1 MSLFLWM
8 LRHGEAERETRHDP
22 DRVLTEPGRAA
33 AAAAGAVLATLAPR
47 PLRLLC
53 SPYARAQQTA
63 AAALQS
69 LPGLRIE
76 TVDWLTPD
84 TPPLT
89 TLKHL
94 TAIHD
99 ESVLLV
105 AHQPLLGDLL
115 GLLVEGD
122 TYTALSLPTAALAG
136 VELPITAVGYGAL
149 RYLLTPPHDKP

>member
-22 DRVLTEPGRAA
+22 DRVLTELGRADA
-33 AAAAGAVLATLAPR
+33 VAAGAVLAACEPP
-47 PLRLLC
+47 PLRVLC

-63 AAALQS
+63 VAALQS
-69 LPGLRIE
+69 LPGLKIE
-76 TVDWLTPD
+76 TVDWLVPD

-99 ESVLLV
+99 EAVLLV

-115 GLLVEGD
+115 GLLIEGD
-122 TYTALSLPTAALAG
+122 AYAAPALPTAALAG
-136 VELPITAVGYGAL
+136 VELPITAVGYGTL
-149 RYLLTPPHDKP
+149 RYLHTPPHDKH

>member
-8 LRHGEAERETRHDP
+8 LRHGDAERATRHDP
-22 DRVLTEPGRAA
+22 ERALTELGRADATAAGRLLAA
-33 AAAAGAVLATLAPR
+33 AAPQ

-53 SPYARAQQTA
+53 SPYLRAQQTA
-63 AAALQS
+63 QAVLAS
-69 LPGLRIE
+69 LPELRIE

-94 TAIHD
+94 TAIH
-99 ESVLLV
+99 EASILIV

-115 GLLVEGD
+115 ALLTDDES
-122 TYTALSLPTAALAG
+122 AAALPTAGLAG
-136 VELPITAVGYGAL
+136 VELPITAVGYGTL
-149 RYLLTPPHDKP
+149 RQLQTPPHEAR

>member
-8 LRHGEAERETRHDP
+8 LRHGEAERQTRHDP
-22 DRVLTEPGRAA
+22 DRVLTDLGRND
-33 AAAAGAVLATLAPR
+33 AAAAGQMLATLTPQ
-47 PLRLLC
+47 PQRLLC

-63 AAALQS
+63 VAAQTS

-94 TAIHD
+94 TAIHE
-99 ESVLLV
+99 ESILIV

-115 GLLVEGD
+115 GLLIEGD
-122 TYTALSLPTAALAG
+122 AGAAPDLPTAALTG
-136 VELPITAVGYGAL
+136 VELPITAVGYGTL
-149 RYLLTPPHDKP
+149 RYLHTPPHDKH

>member
-22 DRVLTEPGRAA
+22 ERALTGLGRADA
-33 AAAAGAVLATLAPR
+33 VAAGQLLATLTPR
-47 PLRLLC
+47 PQRVLC
-53 SPYARAQQTA
+53 SPYVRAQQTA
-63 AAALQS
+63 AAALS
-69 LPGLRIE
+69 ALPDLPIE

-94 TAIHD
+94 SAIHD
-99 ESVLLV
+99 ESVLIV

-115 GLLVEGD
+115 ALLIDDE
-122 TYTALSLPTAALAG
+122 TATALPTAALAG
-136 VELPITAVGYGAL
+136 VELPITAVGYGTL
-149 RYLLTPPHDKP
+149 RCLHLPPHDKP